1 MGRAREPLLG
11 RQAEMETLRREL
23 SEAREGRSRFVI
35 ITGEAGMGKTRLLE
49 ELVAIAGDDGFL
61 TLRGRGSEFDT
72 ERPFGLY
79 ADALDA
85 YLGSLDS
92 HDLER
97 LKADRLGALAAVFP
111 SLHQLDEAVEY
122 PATVTERF
130 RAYHAVRELLERL
143 TARQPLLLAL
153 DDMHWADG
161 ASLELT
167 SYLLRNPPQGEV
179 LVAMA
184 LRSGQAGTAVATSI
198 GGVYGTPSVQTL
210 ELQPLDVDSVKEL
223 VVGAEDVDVEELLR
237 VSGGNPF
244 YALQLA
250 RSGLEH
256 TAVEGRGLEVP
267 APVATAIAVELGVL
281 SPLALSVAEAAAVAG
296 DPFDLDLAVAAS
308 DRSEDEVLDAIDILL
323 ARDLVRETDVPRRFQ
338 FRHPVVHRAVYA
350 SCPPSVKV
358 ASHRRVVEA
367 LTSRGAPPSA
377 LATHVEQSARY
388 SDMASVTVLHRAAE
402 EAAAKAPTS
411 SVRWLTAAL
420 RILPAD
426 APVADRTTLLT
437 QLAASQAVLGRFS
450 DAHDTLEDCLE
461 LTDQAGEVSDAESVV
476 RCAEMEQLL
485 GRHAESRARLERA
498 YEGLRD
504 RVSKAGVSL
513 LVALTAASLYLSDQ
527 DRMLEWGRLAV
538 EAATGLGDPA
548 FLGAALAAYAM
559 GAAFAG
565 QESLAFEQHDRCAG
579 LVDVLSDEIIVSR
592 LDALSN
598 LTMAELYL
606 DRHVLGC
613 VHGERALELA
623 RASGQTHLLPTLTP
637 ILGMSLA
644 MTGEMRRSAEVLDDA
659 IEAARLV
666 GDAQGLCMNLFNR
679 ELAAVMAGD
688 IDTALGVGVESLEL
702 ARTVDNGVITAFAG
716 AIHAQ
721 ALLESGDA
729 DAALA
734 LLLDSVGGEEVPLL
748 AGSWRAHFLEL
759 LTRCGL
765 AVGDHE
771 IAVAAAARLG
781 KQADEHGLGLTNLMA
796 HRAEA
801 HVALKEGR
809 AEDAVVAARAAV
821 STAEQIEAR
830 THAAASRALLGQ
842 ALVAAGGRDLAIEQ
856 LEAVADEFE
865 ALGAL
870 RYRDQAEAEL
880 RRLGHTTTHRRTTP
894 GKDTLG
900 VESLTGRELEVAEL
914 VLDRRTNREIAE
926 ELFLSTKTVET
937 HLRNIFNK
945 LGVSSRVEVAR
956 ALVKAGQTTAG

>member
-1 MGRAREPLLG
+1 MGRTREPLLG
-11 RQAEMETLRREL
+11 RHVELELLRGEV
-23 SEAREGRSRFVI
+23 SEAREGRSRFVVV
-35 ITGEAGMGKTRLLE
+35 TGEAGMGKTRLLD
-49 ELVAIAGDDGFL
+49 ELVTIADEDGFMS
-61 TLRGRGSEFDT
+61 LRGRGSEFDT

-85 YLGSLDS
+85 YLASLDA
-92 HDLER
+92 HALER
-97 LKADRLGALAAVFP
+97 LEADRLGALAAVFP
-111 SLHQLDEAVEY
+111 SLHRLDRAVEY
-122 PATVTERF
+122 PSTVTERF
-130 RAYHAVRELLERL
+130 RVHRAVRDLLERL
-143 TARQPLLLAL
+143 AARRPLLLVL

-184 LRSGQAGTAVATSI
+184 LRPGQGGAAVAMSI
-198 GGVYGTPSVQTL
+198 GGAHGMPNVQTL
-210 ELQPLDVDSVKEL
+210 DLKPLDVDSVKGL
-223 VVGAEDVDVEELLR
+223 IVGVEDVDVDELLR
-237 VSGGNPF
+237 LSGGNPF

-250 RSGLEH
+250 RSGLGH
-256 TAVEGRGLEVP
+256 ALVEGGGLEVP
-267 APVATAIAVELGVL
+267 PPVVAAIGVELAGL
-281 SPLALSVAEAAAVAG
+281 TPSALEVAEAAAVAG

-308 DRSEDEVLDAIDILL
+308 DLPEEEVLDAMDLLL

-338 FRHPVVHRAVYA
+338 FRHPIVHRAVYA
-350 SCPPSVKV
+350 FSPPSIRI
-358 ASHRRVVEA
+358 SCHRRVVEG
-367 LTSRGAPPSA
+367 LIRRGAPPST
-377 LATHVEQSARY
+377 LAAHIEQSARY
-388 SDMASVTVLHRAAE
+388 GDMASVAILRRAADE
-402 EAAAKAPTS
+402 VAVKAPTS

-420 RILPAD
+420 RVLPAD
-426 APVADRTTLLT
+426 APVADRTALLT
-437 QLAASQAVLGRFS
+437 ELAASQGVLGRFA
-450 DAHDTLEDCLE
+450 DAHDSLEECLQ
-461 LTDQAGEVSDAESVV
+461 LTDPSVEISEVESVV

-485 GRHAESRARLERA
+485 GRHAESRVRLERA

-513 LVALTAASLYLSDQ
+513 LVALTAASLYLSNQ

-538 EAATGLGDPA
+538 EAANGLGDPA
-548 FLGAALAAYAM
+548 YLGAALAAYAM

-565 QESLAFEQHDRCAG
+565 KESLAFEQHDRCAG
-579 LVDVLSDEIIVSR
+579 LVDVMPDEIIVSR
-592 LDALSN
+592 LDSLSN

-613 VHGERALELA
+613 VHGARALDLA
-623 RASGQTHLLPTLTP
+623 RATGQTHLLPTLTP

-644 MTGEMRRSAEVLDDA
+644 MTGEMTRSAEVLDDA

-721 ALLESGDA
+721 TLFESGDA
-729 DAALA
+729 DAALV
-734 LLLDSVGGEEVPLL
+734 LLLESVGGEEVPLL
-748 AGSWRAHFLEL
+748 GGSWRAHFLEL

-765 AVGDHE
+765 AVGDRE
-771 IAVAAAARLG
+771 MAVAAAARLR

-801 HVALKEGR
+801 HVALDEGR
-809 AEDAVVAARAAV
+809 AEDAVEAARAAV

-830 THAAASRALLGQ
+830 THGAVSKALLGQ
-842 ALVAAGGRDLAIEQ
+842 ALVAVGGRDQAIEQ
-856 LEAVADEFE
+856 LEAAADEFE
-865 ALGAL
+865 ALGAV
-870 RYRDQAEAEL
+870 RYRDQVEAEL
-880 RRLGHTTTHRRTTP
+880 RRLGHTTTHRRSTP
-894 GKDTLG
+894 GQDTFGLA
-900 VESLTGRELEVAEL
+900 SLTGRELEVAEL
-914 VLDRRTNREIAE
+914 VLDRRTNRQIAE

-945 LGVSSRVEVAR
+945 LGVSSRVQVAR
-956 ALVKAGQTTAG
+956 ALVKARSTS